1 MVIVIVEVLD
11 CLQPLQDC
19 HSIDS
24 KIASLFDGAMCSSF
38 FGFATATVLSVVGWL
53 IRLVPVCVY
62 ELVSANHCFPVN
74 IGS

>member
-1 MVIVIVEVLD
+1 MLIIIAEVLD

-24 KIASLFDGAMCSSF
+24 LVGLCVVASLVLPLPVYGCVSGWVADSSGSGLCMRTGDCQSLF
-38 FGFATATVLSVVGWL
+38 S
-53 IRLVPVCVY
+53 
-62 ELVSANHCFPVN
+62 NN